1 MTSQKPLGLM
11 GQAALAYVRRGWA
24 VFPCRERDETVR
36 LGNGNTRTFKAK
48 APYTGKGLKDATRD
62 EQRVTAWWRQHPD
75 ALIGVPLG
83 DNGLFV
89 LDFDP
94 RVDAETGEVFT
105 LERLKDDLEAQMGC
119 PLPRSVTSMT
129 QSDGVHVWLKQPEGE
144 PIRNRGNL
152 PDHVDVRGL
161 GGYVCVAPSVMAE
174 TGARYRWLDRGDWRD
189 DSAFAEAPAALVDIL
204 RTRGGKPAKLK
215 PAPAGGAAAP
225 RPAVDQ
231 ALSEDAAVR
240 KYALAALDG
249 ELGEVRRAGTG
260 KRNERLFEA
269 ALKLSSLVAAGALDG
284 AMARHALEAAARDNP
299 GRDDEGQLQA
309 TIASGWSAGSDS
321 PRNLSEIAAASKE
334 RANRRSSAPSSRRAA
349 PGRSPAVGGREA
361 QQSDPSGS
369 EGMEISGPDLGR
381 EGRERV
387 FRLADAWL
395 GRAVERCQ
403 PVEQDISR
411 IAFGIGRRVAAGLLC
426 EAMALAALATVYEG
440 RADAVALGRGVERA
454 VVDGWAKGFAVE
466 PLLTG
471 LTCAGYPMT
480 DFGIAE
486 RFRARWGADF
496 RYTTTKGWLGWDGR
510 RWRVLDQDEKTPPA
524 EVIAAVFDTI
534 RAIQDEARAVRDTGV
549 AIDPDRDDDFAVE
562 RDPAAMDDWILVGR
576 NMRLRSSLI
585 AEWGRKAET
594 VDKPASVAKLARRW
608 LTVPIEAFDHDAF
621 AMNVQNGTLRF
632 RKEEGPDGKVRA
644 TVELTDHRRE
654 DLLTKLSPVA
664 YDPDAKCPLYDA
676 SFEWAQPDA
685 EMRRYLHQLGGYS
698 LTGDASEQKLWFWWG
713 RGRNGKGVT
722 LESWTHVAGD
732 YADTIPIGSF
742 LDQGLKK
749 RGDAASP
756 DLAKLGGVRM
766 LRASEPGKNETL
778 DSGLIKLVTGGEPL
792 AVRMLHRGFFNLIP
806 KFKLIIIGNSKFN
819 VPDTDDG
826 IWSRLKLIPWLRNI
840 EIPEPGV
847 VWPKKD
853 PHLVQKITSKEGSG
867 VLNRLVQGLLD
878 YMAHGLVEPASVTQ
892 ATEAYRDQS
901 DPIARFLRL
910 CTEVD
915 ANSRVQSSKLHEVFV
930 AWAKAAGE
938 REWSNKGFSNA
949 MSDKGYQKK
958 ASDGMQWLGLKLVKQ
973 VEDFVDDHGKV
984 LKLEDRDDDAPPSTG
999 QPPPA
1004 AASAPPPDD
1013 EGDAL

>member
-1 MTSQKPLGLM
+1 M

-24 VFPCRERDETVR
+24 VFPCRERDETVQ
-36 LGNGNTRTFKAK
+36 LAKGGERTFKAK
-48 APYTGKGLKDATRD
+48 APYTGSGLKDATRD
-62 EQRVTAWWRQHPD
+62 EQRVTAWWRQHPE

-83 DNGLFV
+83 VNGLFV

-119 PLPRSVTSMT
+119 ALPRSVTSMT
-129 QSDGVHVWLKQPEGE
+129 QSDGVHVWFKQPEGE

-152 PDHVDVRGL
+152 PEHVDVRGL
-161 GGYVCVAPSVMAE
+161 GGYVCVAPSVMTE

-189 DSAFAEAPAALVDIL
+189 DAAFAEAPAALVNIL

-215 PAPAGGAAAP
+215 AGPAPSA
-225 RPAVDQ
+225 RPAAGPVDQ
-231 ALSEDAAVR
+231 ALCEDAAVR

-249 ELGEVRRAGTG
+249 ELSEVRRAGTG
-260 KRNERLFEA
+260 KRQDRLFEA

-284 AMARHALEAAARDNP
+284 AMARAGLDAAARDNP

-309 TIASGWSAGSDS
+309 TINSGWSAGSGS
-321 PRNLSEIAAASKE
+321 PRDLSEIAAAARQ
-334 RANRRSSAPSSRRAA
+334 RADRRSAGRSFHRAA
-349 PGRSPAVGGREA
+349 PGPAPAAGGEAEQERSFRGGRE
-361 QQSDPSGS
+361 
-369 EGMEISGPDLGR
+369 EIAGPDLGW
-381 EGRERV
+381 EGRERLL
-387 FRLADAWL
+387 RLADAWL
-395 GRAVERCQ
+395 DRTVERCQ
-403 PVEQDISR
+403 PVEQEVKR
-411 IAFGIGRRVAAGLLC
+411 LAFGIGRRVAAGLLC
-426 EAMALAALATVYEG
+426 EAMAIDALATVYDG
-440 RADAVALGRGVERA
+440 AADAVSLAS
-454 VVDGWAKGFAVE
+454 VVQPAMLDGWNRGYAIDGAQ
-466 PLLTG
+466 LG
-471 LTCAGYPMT
+471 LKCAGYPMT

-486 RFRARWGADF
+486 RFRDRYGADF
-496 RYTTTKGWLGWDGR
+496 RYTTAKGWLGWDGR

-534 RAIQDEARAVRDTGV
+534 RSIQDEARAIRDTGV
-549 AIDPDRDDDFAVE
+549 QAQLVTEGKDTFLCPDVT
-562 RDPAAMDDWILVGR
+562 DPAALDRWTLVG
-576 NMRLRSSLI
+576 MRWKLHSSLI
-585 AEWGRKAET
+585 ADFGRKSES
-594 VDKPASVAKLARRW
+594 VDKPSSVAKLARRW

-621 AMNVQNGTLRF
+621 AVNVQNGTLRF
-632 RKEEGPDGKVRA
+632 RREEGPDGKVRA
-644 TVELTDHRRE
+644 LVELGEHRRD

-664 YDPDAKCPLYDA
+664 YDPDATCPLYDA
-676 SFEWAQPDA
+676 SFEWAQPD
-685 EMRRYLHQLGGYS
+685 EVMRRYLHQLGGYS

-792 AVRMLHRGFFNLIP
+792 AVRMLHRGFFNLTP
-806 KFKLIIIGNSKFN
+806 LFKLIIVGNSKFN

-840 EIPEPGV
+840 EIPEAGIP
-847 VWPKKD
+847 WPKKD
-853 PHLVQKITSKEGSG
+853 PLLVHKITSKEGSG

-878 YMAHGLVEPASVTQ
+878 YMANGLVEPASVTQ

-901 DPIARFLRL
+901 DPIARFLRM
-910 CTEVD
+910 CTELD
-915 ANSRVQSSKLHEVFV
+915 AASRVQSSKLHEVFV

-973 VEDFVDDHGKV
+973 VEDFVDVNGKV
-984 LKLEDRDDDAPPSTG
+984 LKLEDRDDDVPPSTG
-999 QPPPA
+999 QPPPGTA
-1004 AASAPPPDD
+1004 PAPPPDD
-1013 EGDAL
+1013 DADAY

>member
-1 MTSQKPLGLM
+1 M
-11 GQAALAYVRRGWA
+11 
-24 VFPCRERDETVR
+24 FPCRERDETVK
-36 LGNGNTRTFKAK
+36 LASGGERTFKAK

-62 EQRVTAWWRQHPD
+62 ERRIVAWWRQHPH

-94 RVDAETGEVFT
+94 RVDADTGEVFT
-105 LERLKDDLEAQMGC
+105 LERLKADLEAQMGC
-119 PLPRSVTSMT
+119 ALPRSVTSMT
-129 QSDGVHVWLKQPEGE
+129 QSDGVHVWFRQPEGE

-152 PDHVDVRGL
+152 PEHVDVRGL
-161 GGYVCVAPSVMAE
+161 GGYVCVAPSVMTE

-189 DSAFAEAPAALVDIL
+189 DVAFAEAPAALVEIL

-215 PAPAGGAAAP
+215 ASPAAP
-225 RPAVDQ
+225 RSPVDQ
-231 ALSEDAAVR
+231 ALSENAAVR

-249 ELGEVRRAGTG
+249 ELSEVRRAGTG
-260 KRNERLFEA
+260 KRQNRLFEA

-284 AMARHALEAAARDNP
+284 AMARAGLEAAARDNP
-299 GRDDEGQLQA
+299 GRDDEAQLQA
-309 TIASGWSAGSDS
+309 TINSGWSAGSAS
-321 PRNLSEIAAASKE
+321 PRNLDEIAAAARE
-334 RANRRSSAPSSRRAA
+334 RADRRSAGRSFRTAAPA
-349 PGRSPAVGGREA
+349 PGRREEAEQDRSFRSGRE
-361 QQSDPSGS
+361 
-369 EGMEISGPDLGR
+369 EVTGPDLGW
-381 EGRERV
+381 EGRERLL
-387 FRLADAWL
+387 RLADAWL
-395 GRAVERCQ
+395 ERAIERCAA
-403 PVEQDISR
+403 VEQDVKR
-411 IAFGIGRRVAAGLLC
+411 LAFGIGRRVAAGLLC
-426 EAMALAALATVYEG
+426 ETLAVDALATVYDSA
-440 RADAVALGRGVERA
+440 ADAVALGS
-454 VVDGWAKGFAVE
+454 VVQPAILDGWNRGFTLDAAQ
-466 PLLTG
+466 TG
-471 LTCAGYPMT
+471 LQCAGYPMT

-486 RFRARWGADF
+486 RFRDRYGADF
-496 RYTTTKGWLGWDGR
+496 RYTTAKGWLGWDGR

-534 RAIQDEARAVRDTGV
+534 RSIQDEARAVRDTGIREGLV
-549 AIDPDRDDDFAVE
+549 KVGKDTMLLGVE
-562 RDPAAMDDWILVGR
+562 VDQLAMDRWVLVG
-576 NMRLRSSLI
+576 MSWKLHSDLI
-585 AEWGRKAET
+585 AAWGRKSET
-594 VDKPASVAKLARRW
+594 VDKPSSVAKLARRW

-621 AMNVQNGTLRF
+621 AVNVQNGTLRF
-632 RKEEGPDGKVRA
+632 RREEGPDGKVRA
-644 TVELTDHRRE
+644 LVELGEHRRE

-664 YDPDAKCPLYDA
+664 YDPGATCPLYDA
-676 SFEWAQPDA
+676 SFEWAQPDQT
-685 EMRRYLHQLGGYS
+685 MRRYLHQLGGYS

-806 KFKLIIIGNSKFN
+806 KFKLIIVGNSKFN

-840 EIPEPGV
+840 EIPEPGIP
-847 VWPKKD
+847 WPKKD
-853 PHLVQKITSKEGSG
+853 PLLVHKITSKEGSG

-878 YMAHGLVEPASVTQ
+878 YMANGLVEPASVTQ

-915 ANSRVQSSKLHEVFV
+915 ASSRVQSSKLHEVFV

-973 VEDFVDDHGKV
+973 VEDFVDIHGKV
-984 LKLEDRDDDAPPSTG
+984 LKLEDRDDDVPPSTG
-999 QPPPA
+999 QPPPGTA
-1004 AASAPPPDD
+1004 PAPPPDD
-1013 EGDAL
+1013 DGDAL

>member
-1 MTSQKPLGLM
+1 M
-11 GQAALAYVRRGWA
+11 GQAALHYARLGWP
-24 VFPCRERDETVR
+24 VFPCSPRDKQPLLPR
-36 LGNGNTRTFKAK
+36 DKDAQGNPIPKSGGVSKATTDEAKIRQWWTRWPHAMIGVAVGKAGLLLIDFDPGTYDVVDRATK
-48 APYTGKGLKDATRD
+48 EVTGQVTWTLEGLKDELASRMD
-62 EQRVTAWWRQHPD
+62 GEYLPD
-75 ALIGVPLG
+75 
-83 DNGLFV
+83 
-89 LDFDP
+89 
-94 RVDAETGEVFT
+94 T
-105 LERLKDDLEAQMGC
+105 LV
-119 PLPRSVTSMT
+119 SVTR
-129 QSDGVHVWLKQPEGE
+129 SDGEHHWFRMPEGD
-144 PIRNRGNL
+144 PIGNATSL
-152 PDHVDVRGL
+152 PDHIDVRGL
-161 GGYVCVAPSVMAE
+161 GGYVIAPPSHFDGDGVE
-174 TGARYRWLDRGDWRD
+174 IPGDYRWLIDLDISRI
-189 DSAFAEAPAALVDIL
+189 AACPAALVEIL
-204 RTRGGKPAKLK
+204 RAGKAKPVRPK
-215 PAPAGGAAAP
+215 GNIAGPTVVRDGP
-225 RPAVDQ
+225 VNQ
-231 ALSEDAAVR
+231 ALREDAAIR
-240 KYALAALDG
+240 KYVLAALDG
-249 ELGEVRRAGTG
+249 ELSEVRRAGTG

-269 ALKLSSLVAAGALDG
+269 ALKLSSLVAAGALD
-284 AMARHALEAAARDNP
+284 ATMARASLESAARDNP
-299 GRDDEGQLQA
+299 GRDDEAQLQA
-309 TIASGWSAGSDS
+309 TINSGWSAGSDS
-321 PRNLSEIAAASKE
+321 PRDLSEIAAAARE
-334 RANRRSSAPSSRRAA
+334 RANRRSNAPPSRRAVRDPA
-349 PGRSPAVGGREA
+349 PASGGGAGQDRSFRVGRE
-361 QQSDPSGS
+361 
-369 EGMEISGPDLGR
+369 EITGPDLGR

-387 FRLADAWL
+387 LRLAEAWL
-395 GRAVERCQ
+395 GRAVERCA
-403 PVEQDISR
+403 PVEQEIR
-411 IAFGIGRRVAAGLLC
+411 RLAFGIGRRVAAGLLC
-426 EAMALAALATVYEG
+426 EDLALAALATVYEG
-440 RADAVALGRGVERA
+440 RPDAEVLGSGVARAVA
-454 VVDGWAKGFAVE
+454 DGWAKGFAVE
-466 PLLTG
+466 PMLTG
-471 LTCAGYPMT
+471 LACAGYPMT

-486 RFRARWGADF
+486 RFRDRWGADF
-496 RYTTTKGWLGWDGR
+496 RYTTAKGWLGWDGR

-534 RAIQDEARAVRDTGV
+534 RAIQDESRMVRDTGV
-549 AIDPDRDDDFAVE
+549 PVDLEAEGDAAAE
-562 RDPAAMDDWILVGR
+562 RDAVALDGWILVGR
-576 NMRLRSSLI
+576 TMRLRSSLI

-608 LTVPIEAFDHDAF
+608 LTVPIDAFDHDAF
-621 AMNVQNGTLRF
+621 AVNVQNGTLRF
-632 RKEEGPDGKVRA
+632 RREDAPDGTVRA
-644 TVELTDHRRE
+644 VVELGDHRRE

-664 YDPDAKCPLYDA
+664 YDPDATCPLYDA

-840 EIPEPGV
+840 EIPEPGIP
-847 VWPKKD
+847 WPKKD
-853 PHLVQKITSKEGSG
+853 PHLVHKITSREASG

-910 CTEVD
+910 CTEAD
-915 ANSRVQSSKLHEVFV
+915 PASRVQSSKLHEVFV

-973 VEDFVDDHGKV
+973 VEDFVDINGKV
-984 LKLEDRDDDAPPSTG
+984 LKLEDRDDDVPPSTG

-1004 AASAPPPDD
+1004 AASAPPEDD
-1013 EGDAL
+1013 DGDAL

>member
-1 MTSQKPLGLM
+1 M
-11 GQAALAYVRRGWA
+11 GQAALSYARRGWA
-24 VFPCRERDETVR
+24 VFPCRERDETVK
-36 LGNGNTRTFKAK
+36 LAGGGERTFKAK

-62 EQRVTAWWRQHPD
+62 ERRIVAWWRQHPD

-94 RVDAETGEVFT
+94 RVDADTGEVFT
-105 LERLKDDLEAQMGC
+105 LERLKADLEAQMGC
-119 PLPRSVTSMT
+119 ALPRSVTSMT
-129 QSDGVHVWLKQPEGE
+129 QSDGVHVWFRQPEGE

-152 PDHVDVRGL
+152 PEHVDVRGL
-161 GGYVCVAPSVMAE
+161 GGYVCVAPSVMTE
-174 TGARYRWLDRGDWRD
+174 TGARYRWLGRGDWRD
-189 DSAFAEAPAALVDIL
+189 DAAYAEAPAALVEIL
-204 RTRGGKPAKLK
+204 RNRGGKPAKLK
-215 PAPAGGAAAP
+215 PGPAATT
-225 RPAVDQ
+225 RPAASPVNQ

-240 KYALAALDG
+240 KYALSALDG
-249 ELGEVRRAGTG
+249 ELSEVRRAGTG
-260 KRNERLFEA
+260 KRNERLYEA
-269 ALKLSSLVAAGALDG
+269 ALKIASLVAAGALD
-284 AMARHALEAAARDNP
+284 ATMARASLDAASRDNP
-299 GRDDEGQLQA
+299 GRDEDAQLQA
-309 TIASGWSAGSDS
+309 TINSGWAFGIKNA
-321 PRNLSEIAAASKE
+321 RNLDEIAAAARE
-334 RANRRSSAPSSRRAA
+334 RAARRSAGRSFRPAASA
-349 PGRSPAVGGREA
+349 PGRREEAEQDRSFRGGRE
-361 QQSDPSGS
+361 
-369 EGMEISGPDLGR
+369 EITGPDLGW
-381 EGRERV
+381 EGRERLL
-387 FRLADAWL
+387 RLADAWL
-395 GRAVERCQ
+395 ERAVERCA
-403 PVEQDISR
+403 PVEQDVKR
-411 IAFGIGRRVAAGLLC
+411 LAFGIGRRVAAGLLC
-426 EAMALAALATVYEG
+426 EALAVDALATVYDG
-440 RADAVALGRGVERA
+440 AADAVALGS
-454 VVDGWAKGFAVE
+454 VVQPAILDGWNRGFAVDAAQ
-466 PLLTG
+466 TG
-471 LTCAGYPMT
+471 LQCAGYPMT

-486 RFRARWGADF
+486 RFRDRYGADF
-496 RYTTTKGWLGWDGR
+496 RYTTAKGWLGWDGR

-534 RAIQDEARAVRDTGV
+534 RSIQDEARAVRDTGV
-549 AIDPDRDDDFAVE
+549 RVE
-562 RDPAAMDDWILVGR
+562 LVTKEKLTFLDNDSTDPAALDMWVLVGAQWK
-576 NMRLRSSLI
+576 LRSNLI
-585 AEWGRKAET
+585 SDWGRKSET
-594 VDKPASVAKLARRW
+594 VDKPSSVAKLARRW

-621 AMNVQNGTLRF
+621 AVNVQNGTLRF
-632 RKEEGPDGKVRA
+632 RREEGPDGKVRA
-644 TVELTDHRRE
+644 LVELGEHRRE

-664 YDPDAKCPLYDA
+664 YDPGATCPLYDA
-676 SFEWAQPDA
+676 SFEWAQPDQT
-685 EMRRYLHQLGGYS
+685 MRRYLHQLGGYS

-806 KFKLIIIGNSKFN
+806 KFKLIIVGNSKFN

-840 EIPEPGV
+840 EIPEPGIP
-847 VWPKKD
+847 WPKKD
-853 PHLVQKITSKEGSG
+853 PLLVHKITSKEGSG

-878 YMAHGLVEPASVTQ
+878 YMANGLVEPASVTQ

-915 ANSRVQSSKLHEVFV
+915 ASSRVQSSKLHEVFV

-973 VEDFVDDHGKV
+973 VEDFVDIHGKV
-984 LKLEDRDDDAPPSTG
+984 LKLEDRDDDVPPSTG
-999 QPPPA
+999 QPPPGPA
-1004 AASAPPPDD
+1004 PAPPPDD
-1013 EGDAL
+1013 DGDAL

>member
-1 MTSQKPLGLM
+1 M
-11 GQAALAYVRRGWA
+11 GQAALTYARRGWA
-24 VFPCRERDETVR
+24 VFPCRERDETVQIA
-36 LGNGNTRTFKAK
+36 GGGERTFKAK

-62 EQRVTAWWRQHPD
+62 ERRITAWWRQHPN

-94 RVDAETGEVFT
+94 RVDDETGEVFT
-105 LERLKDDLEAQMGC
+105 LERLKYDLEAQMGC

-225 RPAVDQ
+225 RSAVDQ

-309 TIASGWSAGSDS
+309 TINSGWSAGSDS
-321 PRNLSEIAAASKE
+321 PRNLSEIAAASRE
-334 RANRRSSAPSSRRAA
+334 RANRRSQGRSSHRSAPGPAPA
-349 PGRSPAVGGREA
+349 PGGEAEQDRSFHRGREEN
-361 QQSDPSGS
+361 PN
-369 EGMEISGPDLGR
+369 PDMGW
-381 EGRERV
+381 EARERV

-395 GRAVERCQ
+395 GRTVERCL
-403 PVEQDISR
+403 PVEHDLKR
-411 IAFGIGRRVAAGLLC
+411 AAFGIGRRVAAGLLC
-426 EAMALAALATVYEG
+426 ESLARAALATVYDG
-440 RADAVALGRGVERA
+440 MADAVALGSAVDRA
-454 VVDGWAKGFAVE
+454 IGDGWNRGYSLDQSA
-466 PLLTG
+466 TG
-471 LTCAGYPMT
+471 LQCAVFPMT

-486 RFRARWGADF
+486 RFRARYGADY
-496 RYTTTKGWLGWDGR
+496 RYTTAKGWLGWDGR

-524 EVIAAVFDTI
+524 EVISAAFDTI
-534 RAIQDEARAVRDTGV
+534 RSIQEEARLIRDTGV
-549 AIDPDRDDDFAVE
+549 QEALVTVGKSTFLPEVHVDA
-562 RDPAAMDDWILVGR
+562 AAMDRWVLVGVTWKR
-576 NMRLRSSLI
+576 HSDLI
-585 AEWGRKAET
+585 AAWGRKSET

-621 AMNVQNGTLRF
+621 AVNVQNGTLRF
-632 RKEEGPDGKVRA
+632 RREERPDGKIKA
-644 TVELTDHRRE
+644 SVELGEHRRE
-654 DLLTKLSPVA
+654 DLLTKLSPVV
-664 YDPDAKCPLYDA
+664 YDPDATCPLYDA
-676 SFEWAQPDA
+676 SLEWAQPDEA
-685 EMRRYLHQLGGYS
+685 MRRYLHQLGGYS

-722 LESWTHVAGD
+722 IESWTHVAGD

-742 LDQGLKK
+742 LDQGIKK

-778 DSGLIKLVTGGEPL
+778 DSALIKLVTGGEPV
-792 AVRMLHRGFFNLIP
+792 AVRMLHRGFFNLVP
-806 KFKLIIIGNSKFN
+806 LFKLIIIGNSKFN
-819 VPDTDDG
+819 IPDTDDG
-826 IWSRLKLIPWLRNI
+826 IWGRMKLVSWLRNI
-840 EIPEPGV
+840 EKPEEGV
-847 VWPKKD
+847 ANWPKKD
-853 PHLVQKITSKEGSG
+853 PHLVDKIKKGEGPG
-867 VLNRLVQGLLD
+867 LLNRLVAGLLD
-878 YMAHGLVEPASVTQ
+878 YLENGLVEPASVTQ

-901 DPIARFLRL
+901 DPLARFLRM
-910 CTEVD
+910 CTVAE
-915 ANSRVQSSKLHEVFV
+915 ASSRVQSSQLHEVFV

-949 MSDKGYQKK
+949 LAEKGYQKK
-958 ASDGMQWLGLKLVKQ
+958 ASNGMQWLGLKLIKTVD
-973 VEDFVDDHGKV
+973 DFVDIHGKV
-984 LKLEDRDDDAPPSTG
+984 VPLEDRDDDDVPPSVG
-999 QPPPA
+999 QPPPGTA
-1004 AASAPPPDD
+1004 PPPPPDD
-1013 EGDAL
+1013 DGDAL